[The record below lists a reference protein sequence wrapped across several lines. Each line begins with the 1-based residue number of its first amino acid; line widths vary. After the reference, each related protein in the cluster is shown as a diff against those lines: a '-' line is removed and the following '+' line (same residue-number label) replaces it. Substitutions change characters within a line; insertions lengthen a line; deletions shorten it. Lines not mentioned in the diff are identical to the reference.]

1 MESQKTKKKS
11 IFENPLLS
19 TKIKSANVKLFPEA
33 GLGYLIGPMLAL
45 TSNAVVNTYLAQY
58 WNTVLGLKSWAP
70 LFSTILFLVSSI
82 LIVLGNLLVGRLA
95 ERKPT
100 IAGKVRPLIL
110 VALPLIA
117 IALVVLFAV
126 PFPEGATIDNPNILT
141 LTMVAIG
148 YNLYYAVAY
157 PFYYTS
163 HSSLVNLSTR
173 DSSKRSLLA
182 TASNASQLGAVGLA
196 SMIGPFIIDAL
207 GLLPS
212 GENGNLADEALRAN
226 ANSKWIIVICIM
238 FCCFLLG
245 SLIEYF
251 FSRERITEENIKLA
265 ESTREAAQA
274 LEQKEAKKIPMKS
287 QIKICMH
294 DKYWWMII
302 IFFFLYQFGGMLKNN
317 DCLLYSQAWVGDL
330 SLQGTINI
338 VGAIPTALG
347 MVVIWPLAN
356 KYGKANM
363 IKAGCFLAFLLG
375 LTGFLVIPFGTDT
388 TSIFGISIA
397 GFCLKALG
405 TVPAMYISLALM
417 SDVLDHQE
425 ALYGKRTDGFTMA
438 LYGSIMVAMPGIA
451 NAIIYGL
458 ENSVPNEIAK
468 VVHTF
473 IFFGGES
480 LCYLIMGIIFIFMN
494 VEKFSKIDHRTI
506 LEDQKAKVEAEGG
519 VFVSPQERMLKEQKE
534 AEEIAE
540 AETIANLKKKCEK
553 QGLNYDDELAKYN
566 EKKIA
571 ANKAKEE
578 RKAAFE
584 AKKAAANKAKEDRIA
599 AMSEEERNAY
609 NAKIEARKAKLAL
622 KEEKTEEE
630 FKTLREKAQKFV
642 LENNI

>member
-1 MESQKTKKKS
+1 MESQKTKRKS

-19 TKIKSANVKLFPEA
+19 TKIKSANVKLFPET

-58 WNTVLGLKSWAP
+58 WNTVLGLKEWAP

-95 ERKPT
+95 ERKPSV
-100 IAGKVRPLIL
+100 AGKVRPLIL

-126 PFPEGATIDNPNILT
+126 PFPTGATLNNPNILT
-141 LTMVAIG
+141 LSMVAIG
-148 YNLYYAVAY
+148 YNLYYAIAY

-207 GLLPS
+207 GLLPT
-212 GENGNLADEALRAN
+212 GENGALAEEALRQE
-226 ANSKWIIVICIM
+226 ANSKWIIVIIIM

-251 FSRERITEENIKLA
+251 FTRERITEENIKLA
-265 ESTREAAQA
+265 ETTREASVQTE
-274 LEQKEAKKIPMKS
+274 EQAKKIPMKT
-287 QIKICMH
+287 QIKICLH
-294 DKYWWMII
+294 DKYWWLII
-302 IFFFLYQFGGMLKNN
+302 AFFFLYQFGGMLKNN
-317 DCLLYSQAWVGDL
+317 DCLLYSQAWIGDL

-347 MVVIWPLAN
+347 MLVIWPLAN
-356 KYGKANM
+356 KFGKANT
-363 IKAGCFLAFLLG
+363 IRVGCFGAFLLG
-375 LTGFLVIPFGTDT
+375 LVGFLVLPFGDN
-388 TSIFGISIA
+388 SGAVFGISIA

-458 ENSVPNEIAK
+458 ENSVPNELARL
-468 VVHTF
+468 VHTF

-480 LCYLIMGIIFIFMN
+480 LCYLIMGILFIFMN

-506 LEDQKAKVEAEGG
+506 VEDQKAKVEAQGG
-519 VFVSPQERMLKEQKE
+519 VFVSPQERMLEEQRASEEAVE
-534 AEEIAE
+534 AENL
-540 AETIANLKKKCEK
+540 ANLKARCEK
-553 QGLNYDDELAKYN
+553 KGLNYEAELAAYN
-566 EKKIA
+566 EKK
-571 ANKAKEE
+571 ANALKAKEE

-584 AKKAAANKAKEDRIA
+584 AKKEAMQKAKQAKIDAMSKEDRDA
-599 AMSEEERNAY
+599 YEE
-609 NAKIEARKAKLAL
+609 KLKARK
-622 KEEKTEEE
+622 EKAEYKARVAEEE
-630 FKTLREKAQKFV
+630 FKVLREKAQKYA
-642 LENNI
+642 LENNL

>member
-11 IFENPLLS
+11 IFESPLLS

-45 TSNAVVNTYLAQY
+45 TSNAVVNTYLAKY
-58 WNTVLGLKSWAP
+58 WNDVLGLGTWAP

-95 ERKPT
+95 ERKPSV
-100 IAGKVRPLIL
+100 AGKVRPLIL

-126 PFPEGATIDNPNILT
+126 PFPEGATIENPNLLT
-141 LTMVAIG
+141 LTMVAVG

-182 TASNASQLGAVGLA
+182 TASNASQLGAIGLA

-207 GLLPS
+207 GLLPT
-212 GENGNLADEALRAN
+212 NGTEAQRAE
-226 ANSKWIIVICIM
+226 ANSKWIIIICVM

-251 FSRERITEENIKLA
+251 FTRERITEENIKLA
-265 ESTREAAQA
+265 ESTRETTQK

-302 IFFFLYQFGGMLKNN
+302 AFFFLYQFGGMLKNN
-317 DCLLYSQAWVGDL
+317 DCIFYSEVWTNGDHA
-330 SLQGTINI
+330 LQGTINI

-347 MVVIWPLAN
+347 MIVIWPLAN
-356 KYGKANM
+356 KLGKART
-363 IKAGCFLAFLLG
+363 IKYGSFIAFILG
-375 LTGFLVIPFGTDT
+375 LTGFLVIPFG
-388 TSIFGISIA
+388 SNQGAVFGISIA

-417 SDVLDHQE
+417 SDILDHQE

-438 LYGSIMVAMPGIA
+438 LYGSIMVAMPGLA
-451 NAIIYGL
+451 NALIYGL
-458 ENSVPNEIAK
+458 NNTLPADGEVAK
-468 VVHTF
+468 IVHTF

-506 LEDQKAKVEAEGG
+506 VEDQKAKVEAEGG
-519 VFVSPQERMLKEQKE
+519 VFVSPQERMLQEQKE

-540 AETIANLKKKCEK
+540 AESIANLKKKCEK
-553 QGLNYDDELAKYN
+553 QGLNFESELAKYN
-566 EKKIA
+566 EKKALA
-571 ANKAKEE
+571 AKAKEE
-578 RKAAFE
+578 RKAAME
-584 AKKAAANKAKEDRIA
+584 AKKAAKVKEEEARIA
-599 AMSEEERNAY
+599 AMSKEDRDAY
-609 NAKIEARKAKLAL
+609 NAKIEARKEKEAL
-622 KEEKTEEE
+622 KAEKTEEE
-630 FKTLREKAQKFV
+630 FKTLRERAQKFA